1 MKPITLIL
9 ILLALWSCQSS
20 AQQNNEQSGHA
31 NNESLA
37 VFKNIDIDEF
47 EKMMEGEGVVVL
59 DVRTPPETAMGMIEG
74 AIEVDVKNPDFV
86 QQIQKLDKD
95 KTYLIYC
102 RSGRRSVTACNL
114 MAEQGFTKL
123 YNMLGGYNAWSVE
136 KE

>member
-9 ILLALWSCQSS
+9 TLLTLWSCQSS
-20 AQQNNEQSGHA
+20 AQQNNEQTRHA
-31 NNESLA
+31 NNESQA

-47 EKMMEGEGVVVL
+47 EKMMVGKDIVVL
-59 DVRTPPETAMGMIEG
+59 DVRTPPETAQGMIEG
-74 AIEVDVKNPDFV
+74 AIEIDIKNPDFV

-102 RSGRRSVTACNL
+102 RSGRRSVTACNI
-114 MAEQGFTKL
+114 MAEQGFSKL
-123 YNMLGGYNAWSVE
+123 YNMLGGYNAWSAE